1 MGYIGNEPTTG
12 HFPVDNFTSSG
23 GSTYTLAKAPASA
36 GAIEVSVQGVL
47 QPTTAYTV
55 SGTTLTMAG
64 VTSGVKI
71 FVRHLG
77 ETLSL
82 PTPADGSVTATK
94 LAVNSVDG
102 TKIAM
107 GSDAQGDIL
116 YHGAS
121 DYARLA
127 KGTAGQV
134 LTMNSGATAPEWA
147 AAAGV
152 TPKMKLLH
160 SSFAFSGAPGTQTLS
175 GVGFAPDVIYGMW
188 GVGNDTFK
196 TPNIFWAINP
206 SSSLAQSGTRNFN
219 AWRHNEKST
228 AGTWMWAN
236 AGMQWID
243 SHSAYVQGTVTT
255 WGSDGITITYT
266 VTGSPGTSQTM
277 NQSTVYFKLT

>member
-1 MGYIGNEPTTG
+1 MALQRIETDGIK
-12 HFPVDNFTSSG
+12 D
-23 GSTYTLAKAPASA
+23 SA
-36 GAIEVSVQGVL
+36 I
-47 QPTTAYTV
+47 TA
-55 SGTTLTMAG
+55 
-64 VTSGVKI
+64 VKI
-71 FVRHLG
+71 
-77 ETLSL
+77 
-82 PTPADGSVTATK
+82 ADGTVVAAEIADD
-94 LAVNSVDG
+94 AVIT
-102 TKIAM
+102 TKIAANAVTGAKIAM
-107 GSDAQGDIL
+107 TSDARGDIL
-116 YHGAS
+116 YYNGT

-127 KGTAGQV
+127 KGSSGTV
-134 LTMNSGATAPEWA
+134 LKMGANDPAWA